1 MQIKRFEAKN
11 MTEALK
17 MIKKEFGSQ
26 AVILS
31 AKTLKRSGGIFGA
44 VRKTGV
50 EITAASDRYRSIE
63 LMERFPSDRKD
74 DFHCQFNNM
83 SNTQNKIA
91 KLENEFRNKGKE
103 SNPSPLNPINAHFDS
118 PLIKKF
124 SLNLREQGVSDSLS
138 RQIIEE
144 ISVVI
149 EHQEAVG
156 ISDIKEIFYQTI
168 NKKVIIAKQLEI
180 KEDKPNIVAFV
191 GPTGV
196 GKTTTIAKLSAINA
210 LEKKYSV
217 ALISLDHERIGATK
231 TLEKYA
237 AIIGL
242 PYKTVRSETELCSIL
257 TTFNRNNLIF
267 VDTPGIAVVD
277 KEKIDQLSA
286 LLATISPDEVHLLI
300 SALTKDK
307 DMMRL
312 CDVYAPCQINRLIF
326 TKIDETSGFGNL
338 LNLLEIKKI
347 PLAYVTNGQQIPE
360 HISSATPEIVSDL
373 LFYSDF
379 AQNLTSQKVN
389 HRKMIDPSK
398 SIFLQA
404 GDYYIAN
411 KNSDIFHHRTCKSVE
426 RINMNNVVVFQNI
439 SDARKQNFKPC
450 RMCCYDEIGS
460 YQSMQKFNQKIAASH
475 LG

>member
-31 AKTLKRSGGIFGA
+31 AKTIKRSGGIFGA
-44 VRKTGV
+44 VRKAGV
-50 EITAASDRYRSIE
+50 EITAASDRSRSIE
-63 LMERFPSDRKD
+63 LMEKFPSDRKD
-74 DFHCQFNNM
+74 DSNRQFNNN
-83 SNTQNKIA
+83 SITQDRIA
-91 KLENEFRNKGKE
+91 KLDQEFRNKRKE
-103 SNPSPLNPINAHFDS
+103 TNPLPSNPTNAQFDT

-124 SLNLREQGVSDSLS
+124 ALNLREQGVNDSLI

-149 EHQEAVG
+149 EHQEKVG
-156 ISDIKEIFYQTI
+156 ISDIKELFYQTI

-180 KEDKPNIVAFV
+180 KENKPNIVAFV

-217 ALISLDHERIGATK
+217 ALISLDHQRIGAT
-231 TLEKYA
+231 TILEKYA
-237 AIIGL
+237 GIIGL
-242 PYKTVRSETELCSIL
+242 PYKTVRSKTELGSIL
-257 TTFNRNNLIF
+257 SSFNGNNFIF

-286 LLATISPDEVHLLI
+286 LLASISPAEVHLLI
-300 SALTKDK
+300 SAATKDK

-338 LNLLEIKKI
+338 LNLLDTKKM
-347 PLAYVTNGQQIPE
+347 PLAYMTNGQQIPE
-360 HISSATPEIVSDL
+360 HISSATSEIIPNL

-379 AQNLTSQKVN
+379 AQNLTNQKVN
-389 HRKMIDPSK
+389 HRETIDSSK
-398 SIFLQA
+398 SIFLRA

-411 KNSDIFHHRTCKSVE
+411 KNSDIFHHRTCKAVE

-450 RMCCYDEIGS
+450 RMCCYDKTS
-460 YQSMQKFNQKIAASH
+460 NYQSMQKFNQKIAASY